1 MNKLKKFKKQT
12 KEKESIKFST
22 KKLWNTLLNK
32 YVLLFDTKNSK
43 GITIDDDGTVHGVT
57 PGTCIVTVSSEDG
70 NKSDTC
76 NVLVIKDEYYT
87 TEYNELI
94 PFIEERF
101 SITLDRRILTEQNV
115 KNIFNSVPQHKT
127 KILN

>member
-1 MNKLKKFKKQT
+1 MEYPIKQIC
-12 KEKESIKFST
+12 SFIRD
-22 KKLWNTLLNK
+22 
-32 YVLLFDTKNSK
+32 Y
-43 GITIDDDGTVHGVT
+43 
-57 PGTCIVTVSSEDG
+57 
-70 NKSDTC
+70 